1 MLHCGIRQAL
11 VVGAG
16 RAIRLAMVVHSDSA
30 AGNAVPR
37 RTGAMALA
45 LLFLVESM
53 ARASV
58 STVVAVQAFD
68 LVQDAQKVS
77 MLFTG
82 VGIVALFTSLMI
94 PMALRHVPRAYICR

>member
-1 MLHCGIRQAL
+1 MTAR
-11 VVGAG
+11 
-16 RAIRLAMVVHSDSA
+16 SDSSA
-30 AGNAVPR
+30 ASAVPR
-37 RTGAMALA
+37 RTGAMAFA

-94 PMALRHVPRAYICR
+94 PMALRGVWCLR